1 MKKIKVLIVAA
12 DPAAGMVPF
21 VVTIANTLAADERF
35 DIYAIVTDS
44 EKLSYTKNLNDNI
57 NIQSIKYPTSAL
69 KKFIFKLYAKNLF
82 KILNNS
88 IKRIRPDVIHFMV
101 GDFIFASYNIKRS
114 DLYDKICVTIHDL
127 HPHEIKRYS
136 FNEWIID
143 KIIILGRR
151 KVISNTKYLTTSSLS
166 QFYEL
171 KKIYP
176 SNNVCFTHF
185 PSLVTSAIEHG
196 TKVVK
201 ELVNVNKYILFFGA
215 VVKYKG
221 VDLLISAFS
230 SIQNTNGVKLVI
242 AGKGDGYESDN
253 PNIIRLNRFIEDEEI
268 ADLFKNALFVVYPYI
283 SATMSGVLSLAYY
296 FHKRVLLSDIP
307 FFKDNET
314 PSCTFFHNGNADDL
328 KEKIELLF
336 EQDFDLFTND
346 YYSSIYSD
354 KVLTD
359 DYFALYNKIMNGD

>member
-1 MKKIKVLIVAA
+1 M
-12 DPAAGMVPF
+12 
-21 VVTIANTLAADERF
+21 
-35 DIYAIVTDS
+35 
-44 EKLSYTKNLNDNI
+44 
-57 NIQSIKYPTSAL
+57 
-69 KKFIFKLYAKNLF
+69 
-82 KILNNS
+82 
-88 IKRIRPDVIHFMV
+88 
-101 GDFIFASYNIKRS
+101 
-114 DLYDKICVTIHDL
+114 
-127 HPHEIKRYS
+127 
-136 FNEWIID
+136 
-143 KIIILGRR
+143 
-151 KVISNTKYLTTSSLS
+151 
-166 QFYEL
+166 
-171 KKIYP
+171 
-176 SNNVCFTHF
+176 
-185 PSLVTSAIEHG
+185 
-196 TKVVK
+196 
-201 ELVNVNKYILFFGA
+201 
-215 VVKYKG
+215 
-221 VDLLISAFS
+221 ISAFS

-314 PSCTFFHNGNADDL
+314 PSCTFFQNGNVDDL

-336 EQDFDLFTND
+336 EQDFNLFTND